1 MSHAMI
7 PFYAEWENVR
17 LDDGVDGEGK
27 DDYHPILLKNEE
39 EATETA

>member
-1 MSHAMI
+1 MPWFRFMLNGK
-7 PFYAEWENVR
+7 NVR